1 MIIKTCFNRIYV
13 SVQKC
18 HNAPICGLFAKSAN
32 LIFKFLS
39 LKISLIQADCHWK
52 QVLVVRSTRFHGLE
66 QSLEILPERDSG
78 LLASLD
84 KGIVHC
90 RSQCTLNTTEEQRA
104 LALYGLETYRSFSC
118 QVIYGIFT
126 IVSIGKDLLPKL
138 MEIVQ
143 CLLHQFRQLI
153 HLVRHQVEHFILK
166 FVYDTLGILIIAHL
180 LNLFGIIT
188 FLYIQVLTLLV
199 WTLTTNTSNDTDSQ
213 KAYAKVSGCF
223 IVSQKVLV
231 FNTITIFIKL
241 LFNLNISISRKM
253 GSSILCNISYSSNQL
268 PCNRI

>member
-1 MIIKTCFNRIYV
+1 MLRELSVLAIV

-18 HNAPICGLFAKSAN
+18 YNAPICGLFAKSAN

-39 LKISLIQADCHWK
+39 LKISLIQADCHRK
-52 QVLVVRSTRFHGLE
+52 QVLIVRSTRFHCFE
-66 QSLEILPERDSG
+66 QSLEILPERDSD

-104 LALYGLETYRSFSC
+104 LALYGLGTYRSFCC

-126 IVSIGKDLLPKL
+126 IISIGKDLLPKL

-153 HLVRHQVEHFILK
+153 HLVRHQVEHLILK
-166 FVYDTLGILIIAHL
+166 FIYDISSILIIAHL
-180 LNLFGIIT
+180 LDFFGIIT
-188 FLYIQVLTLLV
+188 FFYIQVLTLIKFAN
-199 WTLTTNTSNDTDSQ
+199 LTH
-213 KAYAKVSGCF
+213 
-223 IVSQKVLV
+223 
-231 FNTITIFIKL
+231 
-241 LFNLNISISRKM
+241 R
-253 GSSILCNISYSSNQL
+253 
-268 PCNRI
+268 

>member
-1 MIIKTCFNRIYV
+1 MSAIISSF
-13 SVQKC
+13 
-18 HNAPICGLFAKSAN
+18 F
-32 LIFKFLS
+32 IFKFLS
-39 LKISLIQADCHWK
+39 LKISLIQADCHRK

-66 QSLEILPERDSG
+66 QSLEILPERDSD

-90 RSQCTLNTTEEQRA
+90 RSQCTLNTTKEQRA
-104 LALYGLETYRSFSC
+104 LALYGLGTYRSFCS

-126 IVSIGKDLLPKL
+126 IISISKDLLPKL

-143 CLLHQFRQLI
+143 CLLHQFKQLI

-188 FLYIQVLTLLV
+188 FLYIQVLTLLGMLLESHIELFV
-199 WTLTTNTSNDTDSQ
+199 WNTLVNTKELIEIPCGSPS
-213 KAYAKVSGCF
+213 
-223 IVSQKVLV
+223 VL
-231 FNTITIFIKL
+231 
-241 LFNLNISISRKM
+241 
-253 GSSILCNISYSSNQL
+253 
-268 PCNRI
+268 